1 MWAQIAAEL
10 AAPCSEVEWIH
21 WDLGKTQMEKRGSD
35 DSFSTIR
42 FDLSPPQ
49 VDDARLQARRQHQD
63 QQQQQQQQQQ
73 RANSEWSGHEET
85 SLFAYR
91 RSGMLWEDISKL
103 LSGRTVTSCQAY
115 FYRQAAIGPGW
126 SQERKNKLCKLYD
139 SLKPSMWAKIGEE
152 LKVRWEVAED
162 MHWRLGAVEMAQRAG
177 VPLSTQATFRL
188 APLEHDIDNAEVH
201 QHRDQE
207 DDELSRHYHPIHPP
221 LSETEPALMAH
232 EAWPGTSVTLPCFA
246 DFAAGVELP
255 F

>member
-1 MWAQIAAEL
+1 
-10 AAPCSEVEWIH
+10 
-21 WDLGKTQMEKRGSD
+21 
-35 DSFSTIR
+35 
-42 FDLSPPQ
+42 
-49 VDDARLQARRQHQD
+49 
-63 QQQQQQQQQQ
+63 
-73 RANSEWSGHEET
+73 
-85 SLFAYR
+85 
-91 RSGMLWEDISKL
+91 
-103 LSGRTVTSCQAY
+103 
-115 FYRQAAIGPGW
+115 
-126 SQERKNKLCKLYD
+126 
-139 SLKPSMWAKIGEE
+139 MWAKIGEE

-177 VPLSTQATFRL
+177 VPLSTQATSRL

-232 EAWPGTSVTLPCFA
+232 EALPGTSVTLPCFA